1 MNLDFIK
8 IKKILK
14 IFLNQGN
21 LKNLIIIKVQ
31 DNYELKNYYNEKRIS
46 NLQIIGVCKD
56 DQQDR

>member
-21 LKNLIIIKVQ
+21 LKNLTYNQ
-31 DNYELKNYYNEKRIS
+31 GLDNYELKNYYNEKRIF
-46 NLQIIGVCKD
+46 NLQIIRVGKYD
-56 DQQDR
+56 LQD